1 MKEKSP
7 YEAFFDNTQNIQCF
21 TCLNAHVLEYYIC
34 DCRVRVERSYNGK
47 FKVSIIAYDETG
59 KRISQKKFDKA
70 WKEKNIYNQ
79 AIVKKFVS
87 GYFFH

>member
-7 YEAFFDNTQNIQCF
+7 YEAFFEDTKEIQCII
-21 TCLNAHVLEYYIC
+21 CLDVYVLEYYIC
-34 DCRVRVERSYNGK
+34 DCRIRVERLYDDK
-47 FKVSIIAYDETG
+47 FKVSIIAYDENG
-59 KRISQKKFDKA
+59 NRISQKRFDKT

-87 GYFFH
+87 GDFFH